1 MTENLRP
8 TERVNYGINLA
19 GWAVKRALESTES
32 EAVASHLKNAQQE
45 LQLASEQFGNVVAGL
60 TEEERPRQDV
70 LDEIKKCLRETRE
83 F

>member
-1 MTENLRP
+1 MTEDLRP

-19 GWAVKRALESTES
+19 GWAIDRALESTDS
-32 EAVASHLKNAQQE
+32 EAVSSHLESAREE
-45 LQLASEQFGNVVAGL
+45 LKLASEQFGNVVAGL
-60 TEEERPRQDV
+60 PGDERPRQAV